1 MTRCVVL
8 VISILLAFAVEP
20 ALAKV
25 SLEIYGQSYKKVT
38 IATPPFKGD
47 NAAAKIKGD
56 MSDLLGKDLDMSGF
70 FIVAP
75 KTVMD
80 RELTE
85 EGIDKK
91 GIRFEN
97 WRSLGIELVCKG
109 LLQVQDGGLV
119 LETYLYDSSDGT
131 LLFGKRYRTKV
142 DEWRRVVHIL
152 ADDIIQAVTG
162 ERGIMSSRVLF
173 VGGDRR
179 SKDVYIADLDG
190 AASRKLTDYGKIT
203 VSPIMSPDGRYLAFT
218 SYKDG
223 RPNLYVIDLERNREV
238 YANRENGMKLAAAWM
253 DKRTL
258 VYTHTSDKHST
269 IYAENLETKDRKV
282 LLRQEGIL
290 TSPSFST
297 DGKKM
302 VFVSDM
308 YGTPQVFIRDLS
320 SGDTKRLTYAGN
332 YNTAPSLS
340 PKGDLIAY
348 GCKAEGGLEIC
359 VMKADG
365 SEPRILTEGG
375 INDSPQ
381 FSPCG
386 RYIIYS
392 SSNGSKTGLYLMLH
406 NGDNRRA
413 LKLNSGEE
421 TQPKLIP
428 RGAL

>member
-1 MTRCVVL
+1 MTRYVVL
-8 VISILLAFAVEP
+8 AISILLTFVVEP
-20 ALAKV
+20 AFAKV

-38 IATPPFKGD
+38 IATPPFRGD
-47 NAAAKIKGD
+47 TAGKLKED
-56 MSDLLGKDLDMSGF
+56 MADLLGKDLDMSGF

-80 RELTE
+80 KELTE
-85 EGIDKK
+85 EGVEKK
-91 GIRFEN
+91 EIRFEN

-109 LLQVQDGGLV
+109 ALQIQDGGLV

-142 DEWRRVVHIL
+142 DEWRRVVHRL

-173 VGGDRR
+173 VAGDRR
-179 SKDVYIADLDG
+179 SKEVYIADLDG
-190 AASRKLTDYGKIT
+190 AGSRKLTDYGKLT
-203 VSPIMSPDGRYLAFT
+203 LSPTMSPDGRYLAFT
-218 SYKDG
+218 SYKEG
-223 RPNLYVIDLERNREV
+223 TPNLYVRDLERNREV
-238 YANRENGMKLAAAWM
+238 YVNREDGMKLASTWF

-258 VYTHTSDKHST
+258 VYTHTSGKYST
-269 IYAENLETKDRKV
+269 IYSENVETKDRKV

-290 TSPSFST
+290 TSPGFSI

-308 YGTPQVFIRDLS
+308 YGTPQIFMRDLA
-320 SGDTKRLTYAGN
+320 SGETKRLTYAGN
-332 YNTAPSLS
+332 YNTTPSLS

-348 GCKAEGGLEIC
+348 GCKTEGALEIC

-365 SEPRILTEGG
+365 SEPRVLTDGG

-392 SSNGSKTGLYLMLH
+392 SSNGSKAGIYLVLH

-421 TQPKLIP
+421 TQPKFIP
-428 RGAL
+428 

>member
-1 MTRCVVL
+1 MTRYVCL
-8 VISILLAFAVEP
+8 ALSIILACTVQSAF
-20 ALAKV
+20 AKV

-38 IATPPFKGD
+38 IGIPPLKSD
-47 NAAAKIKGD
+47 AAGNLKGD
-56 MSDLLGKDLDMSGF
+56 MTDLLGKDLDMSGF

-85 EGIDKK
+85 EGVEKK
-91 GIRFEN
+91 QIRFEN

-109 LLQVQDGGLV
+109 VLQTQNGGLV

-131 LLFGKRYRTKV
+131 LLFGKRYRTKA
-142 DEWRRVVHIL
+142 DEWRRLVHRL

-173 VGGDRR
+173 VAGNKSG
-179 SKDVYIADLDG
+179 KDIYISDLDG
-190 AASRKLTDYGKIT
+190 ANSKKLTAYGKIT
-203 VSPIMSPDGRYLAFT
+203 LSPVLSPDEKYLAFA
-218 SYKDG
+218 SYKEG
-223 RPNLYVIDLERNREV
+223 KPNLYVIDLERNREI
-238 YANRENGMKLAAAWM
+238 YANREDGVKLPSTWL

-258 VYTHTSDKHST
+258 VYTHTSGAYSA
-269 IYAENLETKDRKV
+269 IYAENVETKERRV

-290 TSPSFST
+290 TSPSFSI
-297 DGKKM
+297 DGKRM

-308 YGTPQVFIRDLS
+308 YGTPQIFIRDLS
-320 SGDTKRLTYAGN
+320 SSESKRLTYAGN

-348 GCKAEGGLEIC
+348 GCKTEGALEIC
-359 VMKADG
+359 VMKSDG
-365 SEPRILTEGG
+365 SEPRVLTDGG
-375 INDSPQ
+375 VNDSPQ

-392 SSNGSKTGLYLMLH
+392 SGDGRNANVAIMLH
-406 NGDNRRA
+406 NGDNRRV
-413 LKLNSGEE
+413 LKLTGGEE
-421 TQPKLIP
+421 TQPKFVP
-428 RGAL
+428 